1 MTRQDDEL
9 VRRYQEASAQ
19 DDARPGAHVRDA
31 VRAHAQMLAAASAAT
46 AASPVAGAPS
56 RAAANQSR
64 WKISALAT
72 VALVGLTGLLM
83 LQFERGTPEER
94 DIAFG
99 QRMAPT
105 PAPSAEPAPPLPVV
119 PEVPEAP
126 GVPQVQEAVPDTTRD
141 LASPQPN
148 ANAQKPTPAA
158 PAAPA
163 KPSAKTTPPFAT
175 APPQAAAPAT
185 PAARSAPAP
194 AESETLMH
202 PGAAATTSGF
212 PASPPP
218 TLRPPDRPSPP
229 LAPSPAQAPHAETHE
244 RSAMQ
249 EKSVSRAMTAPRP
262 APLQQDPPAVARGL
276 PGGDTE
282 SSDTAAAAPQIQTA
296 LDPSLPRGLRDAARV
311 GNAPEVEN
319 LVRQGVP
326 VDARDTAGR
335 TALMIAA
342 LNGHTAAVQKLL
354 ALGAQT
360 TLVDGDG
367 LTAAQH
373 ARRWGYAALAD
384 LIDAA
389 R

>member
-99 QRMAPT
+99 QRRAQTPT
-105 PAPSAEPAPPLPVV
+105 PSAEPAPPLPVV
-119 PEVPEAP
+119 PEVP
-126 GVPQVQEAVPDTTRD
+126 GVPEVQEAVPAPARD
-141 LASPQPN
+141 LASPH
-148 ANAQKPTPAA
+148 NAQKPTLAA

-194 AESETLMH
+194 VESETLMH

-229 LAPSPAQAPHAETHE
+229 LAPSPAQAPRAETHE

-276 PGGDTE
+276 PGGDAQ

-296 LDPSLPRGLRDAARV
+296 LDPSLPRALRDAARV